1 MNIIDLIPKGNIYD
15 VDMVFDLL
23 RKTTLQ
29 DYQLLNSIL
38 PNVNQKDWGEGYSL
52 INNNESGDVIDLIFQ
67 IDEYPVMLYNTIEF
81 VDEAEKSTLKNI
93 TNYIEFL
100 KYTYKISNVYYSNA
114 LSIKNTMLFL
124 MYLKESLEQLQMQL
138 ELSHEDMVKYFK
150 GKTFV
155 LGVGR
160 TGFENEN
167 NNIYLNNEEDP
178 LPIAFIQM
186 VNLEKIK
193 EEFFQN
199 FKKNKITQNNF
210 LNAQLFAKFL
220 EDNIRTINDL
230 NLNALNQYDFLFE
243 MNDWIVNYLDLED
256 SNFNDNKNSFVY
268 QQYKE
273 SLLKTLEDYNFKN
286 YLENK
291 SFKNQVFSLSY
302 MFKHIVRKKYVVG
315 LWKDMFLI
323 EQLTKSLVA
332 QGNSYNEY
340 EIMLDDLLFNK
351 NLLEKMKEIIVDK
364 AILSSFLGFLEYYR
378 NDEGNIH
385 IELPT
390 IEEERML
397 EKFFWEENLSV
408 FKQ

>member
-100 KYTYKISNVYYSNA
+100 KDTYKISNVYYSNA

>member
-100 KYTYKISNVYYSNA
+100 KDTYKISNVYYSNA

-351 NLLEKMKEIIVDK
+351 NLLEKMKEIIVNK

>member
-100 KYTYKISNVYYSNA
+100 KDTYKISNVYYSNA

-332 QGNSYNEY
+332 QGNSYHEY
-340 EIMLDDLLFNK
+340 EVMLDDLLFNK

-378 NDEGNIH
+378 NDEGNTY

-390 IEEERML
+390 VEEERML
-397 EKFFWEENLSV
+397 EKFFWEENLNV

>member
-100 KYTYKISNVYYSNA
+100 KDTYKISNVYYSNA

-378 NDEGNIH
+378 NNEGNIH